1 MAIARLNSN
10 LKTIT
15 FSTTISIQEN
25 LELKDGTIRSIYKSK
40 HEHLG
45 TVDIDS
51 DYSLISSL
59 TQDEVIKFTE
69 WAKQQQNDVKNSY
82 LANHARGFLGGYP
95 VIKRSVSD
103 DEKYRDEFGFIK
115 NRRIGEFIGVI
126 ADPIKINHLPSTS
139 DKGNSLNFH
148 LIRKDGTLV
157 DMLSPLCDEIIR
169 SHKKT
174 KLNIEEAK
182 SIFQGLKPITYLIT
196 EVIGFKQSDLEKK
209 LPPSYRAKTISLLKN
224 KTNGKFG

>member
-82 LANHARGFLGGYP
+82 LANHARGFWGG
-95 VIKRSVSD
+95 R
-103 DEKYRDEFGFIK
+103 EF
-115 NRRIGEFIGVI
+115 R
-126 ADPIKINHLPSTS
+126 
-139 DKGNSLNFH
+139 
-148 LIRKDGTLV
+148 
-157 DMLSPLCDEIIR
+157 
-169 SHKKT
+169 
-174 KLNIEEAK
+174 
-182 SIFQGLKPITYLIT
+182 
-196 EVIGFKQSDLEKK
+196 
-209 LPPSYRAKTISLLKN
+209 
-224 KTNGKFG
+224 